1 MGPPA
6 NSSTNWP
13 AIWAIYAGGL
23 VAGAYMTKVAP
34 ALPGLRGELGLTL
47 VESGLIATTFNLMG
61 MLVGMLAGV
70 LCDRFGHK
78 RLAVFGLIVL
88 AAGGALGAAAWGF
101 ASLLLARFLE
111 GVGFIAFVVSAVAL
125 MNASAATPRDR
136 ARALGLWSSYMP
148 TGGTIALLAAPLLIG
163 TWGWRGLW
171 IVLAIAAVV
180 STLALAR
187 LVPASHYGQVSSMRL
202 VVESLRN
209 AGNVT
214 MALLFAFYVAQW
226 TSIMVWLPTFL
237 VDEHRMS
244 ATAAALATALYV
256 LINAPGN
263 LTGGWLLAR
272 GVPRGALVIGGT
284 LIAAL
289 CEIGMLAGALPAAA
303 RYALVLVFSF
313 SAGVIPAAVF
323 SGLPVHARTP
333 QHIGTGNG
341 IVMQASQI
349 GQFLAPLAL
358 AWIATG
364 FGWHANLWA
373 LLAFAAGAALC
384 GVAIGRIE
392 HKISA

>member
-1 MGPPA
+1 MPPA
-6 NSSTNWP
+6 FCRQFLSR
-13 AIWAIYAGGL
+13 
-23 VAGAYMTKVAP
+23 GA
-34 ALPGLRGELGLTL
+34 
-47 VESGLIATTFNLMG
+47 
-61 MLVGMLAGV
+61 
-70 LCDRFGHK
+70 
-78 RLAVFGLIVL
+78 
-88 AAGGALGAAAWGF
+88 F
-101 ASLLLARFLE
+101 ASLLVGRFLE

-125 MNASAATPRDR
+125 MNAAAASPSDR

-171 IVLAIAAVV
+171 MVLAVAALV
-180 STLALAR
+180 STVALAR
-187 LVPASHYGQVSSMRL
+187 LVPASRYGQVGSMRL

-209 AGNVT
+209 AGNIT

-237 VDEHRMS
+237 VDEHRMP

-256 LINAPGN
+256 MINAPGN

-284 LIAAL
+284 LVAAL
-289 CEIGMLAGALPAAA
+289 CEIGMLAGALPPAA

-341 IVMQASQI
+341 IVMQASQL

-384 GVAIGRIE
+384 GIAIGRIE

>member
-1 MGPPA
+1 M
-6 NSSTNWP
+6 SNWP

-88 AAGGALGAAAWGF
+88 AAGGALGAAASGF

-125 MNASAATPRDR
+125 MNAAAATPRDR

-163 TWGWRGLW
+163 AWGWRGLW
-171 IVLAIAAVV
+171 LVFALLAVVSVIVLAR
-180 STLALAR
+180 T
-187 LVPASHYGQVSSMRL
+187 VPASHYGQVSSMRL

-209 AGNVT
+209 AGNIT

-226 TSIMVWLPTFL
+226 TSIMIWLPTFL
-237 VDEHRMS
+237 IDEHRL
-244 ATAAALATALYV
+244 AGGAAALATALFV
-256 LINAPGN
+256 LANIPGN

-272 GVPRGALVIGGT
+272 GLRRRTLVVAGATG
-284 LIAAL
+284 AAL
-289 CEIGMLAGALPAAA
+289 CEIGMFADALPASV
-303 RYALVLVFSF
+303 RFTLVLVFSF

-349 GQFLAPLAL
+349 GQFLAPLLL
-358 AWIATG
+358 AGIATRS
-364 FGWHANLWA
+364 GWNANLWA
-373 LLAFAAGAALC
+373 LLLFAAGAALC
-384 GVAIGRIE
+384 GIAIGRIE
-392 HKISA
+392 NRISA

>member
-1 MGPPA
+1 L
-6 NSSTNWP
+6 SNWP
-13 AIWAIYAGGL
+13 AIWAIFAGGL

-47 VESGLIATTFNLMG
+47 VESGLIATTFNVMG

-78 RLAVFGLIVL
+78 RLALAGLLIL
-88 AAGGALGAAAWGF
+88 FAGGALGAAAWNF
-101 ASLLLARFLE
+101 ASLLFARFLE

-125 MNASAATPRDR
+125 MNASAGNARDR
-136 ARALGLWSSYMP
+136 AKALGLWSSYMP
-148 TGGTIALLAAPLLIG
+148 SGGTIALLAAPLLIG
-163 TWGWRGLW
+163 AWGWRGLW
-171 IVLAIAAVV
+171 LVFAVLALASA
-180 STLALAR
+180 LALAR
-187 LVPASHYGQVSSMRL
+187 FVTPSSYGQVSSMRL

-209 AGNVT
+209 PGNLA

-244 ATAAALATALYV
+244 AGAAALATAFYV

-272 GVPRGALVIGGT
+272 GVPRGTLIVAGT

-289 CEIGMLAGALPAAA
+289 CEVGMLAGGLPPGA
-303 RYALVLVFSF
+303 RYVLVLLYSF
-313 SAGVIPAAVF
+313 SAGVIPASVF
-323 SGLPVHARTP
+323 SGVPLHARTP

-358 AWIATG
+358 AWIATR
-364 FGWHANLWA
+364 FGWQANLWV
-373 LLAFAAGAALC
+373 LLAFAAGALAC
-384 GVAIGRIE
+384 GVAIGAIE
-392 HKISA
+392 NKIKA

>member
-1 MGPPA
+1 LPA
-6 NSSTNWP
+6 CCAT
-13 AIWAIYAGGL
+13 G
-23 VAGAYMTKVAP
+23 
-34 ALPGLRGELGLTL
+34 
-47 VESGLIATTFNLMG
+47 SGTS
-61 MLVGMLAGV
+61 
-70 LCDRFGHK
+70 
-78 RLAVFGLIVL
+78 
-88 AAGGALGAAAWGF
+88 GALGAAAWGF
-101 ASLLLARFLE
+101 ASLLVARFLE

-125 MNASAATPRDR
+125 MNAAAATPRDR

-148 TGGTIALLAAPLLIG
+148 SGGTIALLAAPLLIG

-171 IVLAIAAVV
+171 MVLAVAALV
-180 STLALAR
+180 STLVLAR
-187 LVPASHYGQVSSMRL
+187 LVPASQYGQVSSMRL

-209 AGNVT
+209 AGNIT

-272 GVPRGALVIGGT
+272 GVPRGALVIGGA

-289 CEIGMLAGALPAAA
+289 CEIGMLAGALPPAA
-303 RYALVLVFSF
+303 RYVLVLVFSF
-313 SAGVIPAAVF
+313 CAGVIPAAVF

-373 LLAFAAGAALC
+373 LLAFAAGATLC

>member
-1 MGPPA
+1 L
-6 NSSTNWP
+6 SNWP

-34 ALPGLRGELGLTL
+34 ALPGLRAELGLTL

-61 MLVGMLAGV
+61 MLVGVLAGV

-78 RLAVFGLIVL
+78 RLALFGLIVL

-101 ASLLLARFLE
+101 ASLLVARFLE

-125 MNASAATPRDR
+125 MNAAAATPRDR

-163 TWGWRGLW
+163 AWGWRGLW
-171 IVLAIAAVV
+171 IVLAVGAVV
-180 STLALAR
+180 STVALAR

-209 AGNVT
+209 AGNIT

-244 ATAAALATALYV
+244 ASAAALATALYV
-256 LINAPGN
+256 LLNAPGN
-263 LTGGWLLAR
+263 LTGGWLIAR

-289 CEIGMLAGALPAAA
+289 CEIGMLAGALPGAA

-384 GVAIGRIE
+384 GIAIGRIE

>member
-1 MGPPA
+1 L
-6 NSSTNWP
+6 SNWP

-34 ALPGLRGELGLTL
+34 ALPGLRGELGLSL

-78 RLAVFGLIVL
+78 RLALFGLIVL
-88 AAGGALGAAAWGF
+88 AAGGALGAAAGGF
-101 ASLLLARFLE
+101 ASLLVARFLE

-125 MNASAATPRDR
+125 MNAAAATPRDR

-148 TGGTIALLAAPLLIG
+148 TGGTVALLAAPLLIG
-163 TWGWRGLW
+163 AWGWRGLW
-171 IVLAIAAVV
+171 MVLAVAAVV
-180 STLALAR
+180 STLAFAR
-187 LVPASHYGQVSSMRL
+187 LVPASQYGQVSSMRL

-209 AGNVT
+209 PGNIT

-272 GVPRGALVIGGT
+272 GVTRGALVIGGA
-284 LIAAL
+284 LLAAL
-289 CEIGMLAGALPAAA
+289 CEVGMLAGALPPAA
-303 RYALVLVFSF
+303 RYVLVLVFSF

-323 SGLPVHARTP
+323 SGVPVHARTP